1 MHVKEIYMPK
11 VSTKMIAHY
20 LSPSNQNPDFLE
32 KAINMLYVEKL
43 AQALNDI
50 FILPQREA
58 FIDEDDDIISKA
70 ASERRLFGFGVIF
83 NLFAQSIIFITLLIL
98 EYEFLIA
105 DNNVKMNPF
114 HHLGELNCNAYFIK
128 LRKQNVNIFTEE
140 NDPMVNMLKI
150 YNNFHNT
157 AMELKMKNDFSF
169 LVIKK
174 QNYSDYV
181 LNDYFFNDVYKEYYK
196 IPRV

>member
-114 HHLGELNCNAYFIK
+114 HYLGKLNCK
-128 LRKQNVNIFTEE
+128 L
-140 NDPMVNMLKI
+140 
-150 YNNFHNT
+150 
-157 AMELKMKNDFSF
+157 
-169 LVIKK
+169 
-174 QNYSDYV
+174 
-181 LNDYFFNDVYKEYYK
+181 
-196 IPRV
+196 